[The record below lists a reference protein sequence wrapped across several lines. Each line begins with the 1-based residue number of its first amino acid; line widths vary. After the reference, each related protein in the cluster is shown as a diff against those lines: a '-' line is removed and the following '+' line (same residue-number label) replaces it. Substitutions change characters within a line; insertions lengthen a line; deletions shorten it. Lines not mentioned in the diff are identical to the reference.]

1 MWVMIATLITKSAD
15 QMIATISLQAML
27 HAIRSLEIAAAG
39 VPTTGGAETPAGSS
53 TSGEADADTTTVT
66 ADGGNGAT
74 TTPISE
80 EEAAGAHGDMGD
92 TQAPAVSLHR
102 RRWRRWRRRSGPVP
116 SRSTEPSPAAET
128 LSPSSTAPA
137 NDNKSATSG
146 GDHKNDAQQEAREPE
161 TQPDEI
167 TPPHVSTPLFED
179 DEETAITGAAAEP
192 VPSGTPEAS
201 SENSPTEPLSAAGT
215 E

>member
-1 MWVMIATLITKSAD
+1 M
-15 QMIATISLQAML
+15 
-27 HAIRSLEIAAAG
+27 
-39 VPTTGGAETPAGSS
+39 
-53 TSGEADADTTTVT
+53 T

-80 EEAAGAHGDMGD
+80 EEAAGDMGD
-92 TQAPAVSLHR
+92 TQAPAVSAQEEDV
-102 RRWRRWRRRSGPVP
+102 SDDDGAEVETVT
-116 SRSTEPSPAAET
+116 SRSAEPSPAAET

-167 TPPHVSTPLFED
+167 TPPHVSTPLFEV